1 MFRSFPLIVGTL
13 LFMGTVCGQKKKYH
27 FSTSKMGS
35 PFNITLVS
43 DDSLKSARLAE
54 RSFLLVDS
62 LVKILSDYDSASELS
77 RLSANAGK
85 GPQKA
90 SSTMWN
96 ILEKSKRC
104 YEISKGS
111 FDVSIGA
118 LSHLWRK
125 ARKEKI
131 FPDSISIID
140 AKKRVGLQTMI
151 LDPVQHTVTLKK
163 KGMILDMG
171 GIGQGF
177 IAQKVMDFLSQ
188 NGIKQALVDVSGDIV
203 ISDAP
208 DGTHGWTIGI
218 NLPEATDDL
227 LPRKLL
233 LHNMAVTTSGD
244 AYQFIEH
251 DGKKYSHIIDPR
263 TGYGISSQRNV
274 TVIASN
280 GTDADWL
287 TKVCSILPIP
297 EATKIMVKMHAEF
310 LITEWVNGKIVYHQ
324 SKGFS
329 KYWKP

>member
-1 MFRSFPLIVGTL
+1 MFRSFILVVGTL
-13 LFMGTVCGQKKKYH
+13 LIMGTVCGQKKKYH
-27 FSTSKMGS
+27 FSASKMGS

-43 DDSLKSARLAE
+43 DDSLKSAQLAE

-62 LVKILSDYDSASELS
+62 LVKILSDYDSTSELS
-77 RLSANAGK
+77 RLSANAGN
-85 GPQKA
+85 GPQQV

-96 ILEKSKRC
+96 ILEKSKRN

-131 FPDSISIID
+131 FPDSISILE
-140 AKKRVGLQTMI
+140 AKKKVGLHHMI
-151 LDPVQHTVTLKK
+151 LDPVHRTVNLKK

-171 GIGQGF
+171 GIGQGY

-203 ISDAP
+203 MSDAP
-208 DGTHGWTIGI
+208 DGTKGWTIGI

-227 LPRKLL
+227 LPRKLQ
-233 LHNMAVTTSGD
+233 LHNISVTTSGD
-244 AYQFIEH
+244 VYQFIEH
-251 DGKKYSHIIDPR
+251 NGKKYSHIIDPR

-287 TKVCSILPIP
+287 TKACSILPIP
-297 EATKIMVKMHAEF
+297 EAKKIMAKMHAEF
-310 LITEWVNGKIVYHQ
+310 LITEWVNGKVISHQ
-324 SKGFS
+324 TKGFS

>member
-1 MFRSFPLIVGTL
+1 MFRSFTLIIGTL
-13 LFMGTVCGQKKKYH
+13 FIMGTVCGQKKKYH
-27 FSTSKMGS
+27 FSANKMGS
-35 PFNITLVS
+35 PFTITMVC
-43 DDSLKSARLAE
+43 DDSLKASKLAE
-54 RSFLLVDS
+54 TSLLLVDS
-62 LVKILSDYDSASELS
+62 LVKILSDYDSTSELS

-85 GPQKA
+85 GALPV

-104 YEISKGS
+104 YEISQGS
-111 FDVSIGA
+111 FDISIGA

-125 ARKEKI
+125 ARKEKR
-131 FPDSISIID
+131 FPDSLSVIE
-140 AKKRVGLQTMI
+140 AKKKVGLNNMI
-151 LDPVQHTVTLKK
+151 LDPVHHQVTLKK
-163 KGMILDMG
+163 TGMVLDMG

-203 ISDAP
+203 TADAP
-208 DGTHGWTIGI
+208 DGTLGWTIGI
-218 NLPEATDDL
+218 NQPEATDDL

-233 LHNMAVTTSGD
+233 LHNIAVTTSGD
-244 AYQFIEH
+244 AYQFLEH
-251 DGKKYSHIIDPR
+251 HGKRYSHIIDPR

-297 EATKIMVKMHAEF
+297 KAKKIVESMHAEF
-310 LITEWVNGKIVYHQ
+310 LVTEWVNGKIICHQ
-324 SKGFS
+324 TKGFS
-329 KYWKP
+329 QYWKP